1 MAAKEESLVL
11 KYLKKN
17 PGSEALDVSFG
28 TDIDE
33 VLVKEALETLF
44 SKNQVSKSVSDSGV
58 ATWNVASGP
67 APKAESPKSSS
78 SVTIRSEDT
87 RSSNDDSSSEST
99 GTGKGFVIVIALLTA
114 IVSIGVS
121 YFAAASAISA
131 ERAKFDLQLKNAT
144 DSVGFYK
151 ITTNQKLDALE
162 QEIKKLQAPP
172 AAEEK
177 KAEAEA
183 PKKKKKHKKS

>member
-28 TDIDE
+28 TDVDE
-33 VLVKEALETLF
+33 VVVKEVLESLF
-44 SKNQVSKSVSDSGV
+44 SKNQVSKTVSDSGV

-67 APKAESPKSSS
+67 APKPEAPKASS
-78 SVTIRSEDT
+78 SVTIRSEDSH
-87 RSSNDDSSSEST
+87 SSDDDSSSGSS
-99 GTGKGFVIVIALLTA
+99 GTGKGFVLFIALLTA
-114 IVSIGVS
+114 IVSIAAS
-121 YFAAASAISA
+121 YFAASSAISA
-131 ERAKFDLQLKNAT
+131 ERAKLELQLKNAT

-151 ITTNQKLDALE
+151 ITTNQKLDAME
-162 QEIKKLQAPP
+162 QEIKKIQAPP

>member
-28 TDIDE
+28 TDVDE
-33 VLVKEALETLF
+33 VLVKEALESLL
-44 SKNQVSKSVSDSGV
+44 SKHQVSKSVSDSGV

-67 APKAESPKSSS
+67 APKAEAPKASS
-78 SVTIRSEDT
+78 SVTIRSEDNH
-87 RSSNDDSSSEST
+87 SSNDDSPSEST

-114 IVSIGVS
+114 IVSIAVS

-172 AAEEK
+172 PAEEK
-177 KAEAEA
+177 PTAEA
-183 PKKKKKHKKS
+183 PKKSKKHKKK

>member
-1 MAAKEESLVL
+1 MAAKEEALVL

-28 TDIDE
+28 TDVDE
-33 VLVKEALETLF
+33 VVVKEALESLL
-44 SKNQVSKSVSDSGV
+44 SKNQVSRSLSDTGV
-58 ATWNVASGP
+58 ATWSLASGSAP
-67 APKAESPKSSS
+67 KVEAPKASS
-78 SVTIRSEDT
+78 SVTIRSEASAPVEDE
-87 RSSNDDSSSEST
+87 SPSSS
-99 GTGKGFVIVIALLTA
+99 GTGKGFVIVVALLTA
-114 IVSIGVS
+114 LVAIAVS
-121 YFAAASAISA
+121 YFAASSAISA

-172 AAEEK
+172 VAEEK
-177 KAEAEA
+177 PEAEA
-183 PKKKKKHKKS
+183 PKKSKKHKKK